1 MLYRTHWASEIVF
14 VIMSKAS
21 AKESHKR
28 PPPLIDEL
36 RHLNDAKR
44 AIICAF
50 LSCSPSGFGVGYG
63 LGCCGLLEGGFS
75 TLCCS
80 FVLSVK
86 I

>member
-1 MLYRTHWASEIVF
+1 MLYRDPWASAIVS
-14 VIMSKAS
+14 VIVSKAL
-21 AKESHKR
+21 AKDSLKR
-28 PPPLIDEL
+28 SPPLIDEL
-36 RHLNDAKR
+36 RRFNDAKH

-50 LSCSPSGFGVGYG
+50 LSCSPSGFGFGFG